1 MPDSTRIETDI
12 LEVMKAADNMKFK
25 LPVCDHDYSEGKR
38 TCIIN
43 GGTVWLDN
51 IARALRWHGHEAELI
66 ALTGEWGDSDYVIV
80 QSEWLGMPNAW
91 NCKAKGTRII
101 TLLGHFISHVYP
113 KMETVR
119 NLSNYLVTMWE
130 GELLEG
136 FDTFFMPHAYSDL
149 MDDQVSSIRKG
160 DIVWA
165 GNQYQ
170 LRDEGWLNGL
180 DITPIKGTEPQELFA
195 IYRGANVCPN
205 IHGDFQKNIVS
216 YQPSKI
222 ADKPGMMINERFWNV
237 LGCGGTLVTDYIPQM
252 DRFFEEGELLI
263 GKTKE
268 EFQAL
273 VEEYSH
279 DRSKG
284 CERLE
289 KAREKV
295 RKHHTYRHRVR
306 DLLKHL
312 NLDYKEC

>member
-1 MPDSTRIETDI
+1 
-12 LEVMKAADNMKFK
+12 MKFK
-25 LPVCDHDYSEGKR
+25 LPVCDHDYSDGKKNGV
-38 TCIIN
+38 IN

-51 IARALRWHGHEAELI
+51 IAQALRWHGHEAELI
-66 ALTGEWGDSDYVIV
+66 SLTGEWGDCDYIIV
-80 QSEWLGMPNAW
+80 QSEWTGMPNYNWTDAR
-91 NCKAKGTRII
+91 KIV
-101 TLLGHFISHVYP
+101 LLGHFIKHVYP
-113 KMETVR
+113 DPHAI
-119 NLSNYLVTMWE
+119 NAHILVTMWE

-136 FDTFFMPHAYSDL
+136 FKTFFMPHAYSDL
-149 MDDQVSSIRKG
+149 MDDQNSGDRRG

-170 LRDEGWLNGL
+170 LRDEGWLSGL
-180 DITPIKGTEPQELFA
+180 GVTQIKGTEPKDLFA

-216 YQPSKI
+216 TLPSRI

-252 DRFFEEGELLI
+252 DKFFEEGELLI

-273 VEEYSH
+273 IKEYNH

-284 CERLE
+284 IERLA

-306 DLLKHL
+306 DLLKEL
-312 NLDYKEC
+312 KLSYKECD